1 MNKKITTQENLIKD
15 KGEKLAMK
23 MAEYKKL
30 EEIAGELER

>member
-1 MNKKITTQENLIKD
+1 MNETTIKE
-15 KGEKLAMK
+15 KNEKLALK